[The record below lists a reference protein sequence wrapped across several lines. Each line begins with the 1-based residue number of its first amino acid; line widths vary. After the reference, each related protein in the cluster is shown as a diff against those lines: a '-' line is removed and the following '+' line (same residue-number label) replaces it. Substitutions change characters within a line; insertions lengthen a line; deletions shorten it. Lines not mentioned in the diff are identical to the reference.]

1 MFELALIVTMI
12 AMVVCGP
19 VAAYLVYKDMDKW
32 CHKEKRDDRFLKD
45 SQYARMLRRAA

>member
-12 AMVVCGP
+12 SMVVCGP

-32 CHKEKRDDRFLKD
+32 CHKEKRDTRFD
-45 SQYARMLRRAA
+45 SDTKYSKLFYAK